1 MVLGFILPSLVATG
15 CGGGRASTIADRPAP
30 PAAAFPTADG
40 RWLQEVLRR
49 AADKSVVVLPS
60 GQVFQRGRNRFAFG
74 VFTRSKSQVPDAEIA
89 LYVAPSGGGPAAGPF
104 PARIE
109 NLQTSPAF
117 RSQTVA
123 SDPDSADNVYVTS
136 VPFAHDGK
144 WDVGALSA
152 TGTACVPRCYPP
164 SASAGSRTSRP
175 WASGRLDPHPT
186 ISSVGG
192 EISKIDTRT
201 PHDDMHDVDLSG
213 VLGEEPVVLLFAT
226 PALCQSRVCGP
237 VVDQELEA
245 KSRFGD
251 QVAFIHMEVYNENN
265 PSKGIRPQLEA
276 YGLPTEPWL
285 FVIDRN
291 GVVRT
296 RIEGAFGIG
305 ELESAIDG
313 VAGRE
318 GRPECGELRE
328 EVGDGRH
335 TQVTRGGRRFSG
347 MFICV
352 RRRSTHT
359 ASVALMAPTPPPR
372 LLPAPWRPVWTAS
385 RPTSA

>member
-1 MVLGFILPSLVATG
+1 MSRLDNANRRAAVVLGSIALSLLATG

-40 RWLQEVLRR
+40 RSLQEVLRR
-49 AADKSVVVLPS
+49 AAPDKSVVVLPS

-144 WDVGALSA
+144 WDVGALVRDGDRLRSA
-152 TGTACVPRCYPP
+152 LLPTIRVGGFEDIPTVGERAPRIH
-164 SASAGSRTSRP
+164 T
-175 WASGRLDPHPT
+175 PT

-313 VAGRE
+313 VAGR
-318 GRPECGELRE
+318 
-328 EVGDGRH
+328 
-335 TQVTRGGRRFSG
+335 
-347 MFICV
+347 
-352 RRRSTHT
+352 
-359 ASVALMAPTPPPR
+359 
-372 LLPAPWRPVWTAS
+372 
-385 RPTSA
+385 